1 MYFKTNT
8 CTAPCDLLAGVL
20 ICRACR
26 SRNDRPTVI
35 GDNLCRLNELS
46 LLGVAELKVED
57 VIYCSFK
64 SGIEK
69 CPYAIVVD
77 RPKKSI
83 VIAIR
88 GTLSLEA
95 AAADLSIRP
104 ELLENF
110 RDRCEGLNDP
120 SLSGEFCHSG
130 MLKCA
135 LRIYND
141 LKRHRH
147 LESLLTAKDA
157 RFPEFQLVCTGHS
170 LGAGVAAVL
179 GLLLKG
185 EVPILRCL
193 CFAPPGCVLSEGAA
207 SQDFITS
214 YVLGLDI
221 VPRLSLHSMECLRDD
236 VLRMIARIKVP
247 KHEAFRDSRRLVL
260 AAKDEKQPVSINS
273 LAAVAHAKGD
283 IPDSSF
289 YDQVYKFK
297 QRQQKLKMQRELEDV
312 KLFPPGR
319 IVHLVESCLRGGESG
334 YFEFLRQGE
343 TVRYTPVW
351 ASPSDFSEIQVSRTL
366 LDDHYPDNYLLHLN
380 NIAESF
386 AEPEKALK

>member
-1 MYFKTNT
+1 MK
-8 CTAPCDLLAGVL
+8 
-20 ICRACR
+20 
-26 SRNDRPTVI
+26 SHDRPTII
-35 GDNLCRLNELS
+35 GDNLCRLNELT
-46 LLGVAELKVED
+46 LMGVAELKVED
-57 VIYCSFK
+57 VIYCFFK
-64 SGIEK
+64 TGVEK
-69 CPYAIVVD
+69 CPYALVLD
-77 RPKKSI
+77 RPKKSV

-95 AAADLSIRP
+95 AATDLSIRP

-179 GLLLKG
+179 GIMLKADF
-185 EVPILRCL
+185 PTLRCL
-193 CFAPPGCVLSEGAA
+193 CFAPPGCVLSEEAA

-214 YVLGLDI
+214 YALDVDI

-247 KHEAFRDSRRLVL
+247 KHEAFRDSRGLVL
-260 AAKDEKQPVSINS
+260 AAKDEKQSVSINS
-273 LAAVAHAKGD
+273 LTAVAHSKGD

-289 YDQVYKFK
+289 YEQVYKFM
-297 QRQQKLKMQRELEDV
+297 QRQRNLKMQRELEDV

-319 IVHLVESCLRGGESG
+319 IVHLVENCLHGGETS
-334 YFEFLRQGE
+334 YLDFFRPHE
-343 TVRYTPVW
+343 TRYTPVW
-351 ASPSDFSEIQVSRTL
+351 ANASDFSEIQVSRTL
-366 LDDHYPDNYLLHLN
+366 LDDHHPDKYLLHLN
-380 NIAESF
+380 NIAESI